1 MGKFFEYWK
10 MAFFNIRS
18 NKVRAFLTMLG
29 IIIGISS
36 VVAVM
41 SIGNGVK
48 NWISGSLN
56 GIIGSNFEV
65 YTMGTKRIPV
75 STIETLCEKYDHI
88 TGFTEIYAFNGS
100 VVRGRK
106 EEKVMVRSGR
116 TDLEKNNSAEILYGT
131 YFSGEQ
137 WNEGDMV
144 CVIDTAGAKA
154 LFGKEDAVG
163 ERLEI
168 TAYGRDFVLRV
179 VGVRKASSTIG
190 NLLTG
195 TSGYSVEIPSTV
207 TRDMFGV
214 DLDLVSD
221 AVIFVDSPD
230 NVAEMSAKGRR
241 FIEASMNERGSDTV
255 KTYELSSSIS
265 SFSTIL
271 TAITAFVMLVAGISL
286 FVGGVGVMNIMLVS
300 VTERTREIGIRKS
313 LGARTSSILWQF
325 LIESGMISL
334 MGGVIGILLGYGF
347 SLLAS
352 LIVKTAAGMEIAPSF
367 NILFMLGVA
376 AFSMGIGVFFGLY
389 PARKAARMTPID
401 ALRS

>member
-65 YTMGTKRIPV
+65 YTTGAKRIPA
-75 STIETLCEKYDHI
+75 STLETLCEKYDHI
-88 TGFTEIYAFNGS
+88 TGFTEIFAFNGS
-100 VVRGRK
+100 VMMGKK
-106 EEKVMVRSGR
+106 EEKVIVRSGR
-116 TDLEKNNSAEILYGT
+116 TDLEKNNSAEIIYGT
-131 YFSGEQ
+131 YFNQEQ
-137 WNEGDMV
+137 WNEGEMV

-154 LFGKEDAVG
+154 LFGRDDVIG

-179 VGVRKASSTIG
+179 VGVRDASSTIG

-195 TSGYSVEIPSTV
+195 ASGYSVEIPSTV

-214 DLDLVSD
+214 DLDFVSD

-352 LIVKTAAGMEIAPSF
+352 AIVKAAAGMEIAPAF
-367 NILFMLGVA
+367 NLFFMLGIA

>member
-1 MGKFFEYWK
+1 MGKFLEYWK

-48 NWISGSLN
+48 DWISGSLN
-56 GIIGSNFEV
+56 GLIGSNFEI
-65 YTMGTKRIPV
+65 YTAGAKKIPA
-75 STIETLCEKYDHI
+75 TTLETLCEKYDHI
-88 TGFTEIYAFNGS
+88 TGYTEMIAFNGS
-100 VVRGRK
+100 VMRGKK
-106 EEKVMVRSGR
+106 EEKVVVRSGR
-116 TDLEKNNSAEILYGT
+116 TDLEKNNSAEIIYGE

-137 WNEGDMV
+137 WEKGEMV
-144 CVIDTAGAKA
+144 CVVDTTGAKA
-154 LFGKEDAVG
+154 FFGREDAVG
-163 ERLEI
+163 DRLEI
-168 TAYGRDFVLRV
+168 TAYGRDFSLRV

-190 NLLTG
+190 DLLTG
-195 TSGYSVEIPSTV
+195 TSGYTVEIPSTV
-207 TRDMFGV
+207 TRDVFGV
-214 DLDLVSD
+214 DLDMIAD
-221 AVIFVDSPD
+221 AIIFVDSPN
-230 NVAEMSAKGRR
+230 NVAEMSVKGKR
-241 FIEASMNERGSDTV
+241 FVEASMNERGQNTV

-265 SFSTIL
+265 SFSTVL

-352 LIVKTAAGMEIAPSF
+352 AIVKAVAGMEIAPAF
-367 NILFMLGVA
+367 NLFFMLGIA